1 MKRITFF
8 VFLIVFFACKHQI
21 KDAGGNKSQVVNNV
35 KTSVLV
41 DTGVTVKEI
50 DKDTLNLHL
59 FGYRNGVAILIDEHK
74 TLYEYHHPQ
83 GIIPI
88 SQQIGNNFEPLSIN
102 DSGIVYYDP
111 SEEILLVVCADVYK
125 KIPFKSKPK
134 ELVVNST
141 CTEIYFFHE
150 YHKNVEKLEVHTG
163 RITQMPFRGYGLNI
177 IDDSLFFIGGS
188 DDTSFSNVYCYNNE
202 GEVVM
207 IVEKVFDEGLLIT
220 PDKQFIACHIP
231 VKGIAVKSVYSI
243 DKKRFHLLDDER
255 IKNVNYVLYVPDSKS
270 FLYYDPSGFIYIEVS
285 EPYSF
290 DYDYNP
296 R

>member
-1 MKRITFF
+1 
-8 VFLIVFFACKHQI
+8 
-21 KDAGGNKSQVVNNV
+21 
-35 KTSVLV
+35 
-41 DTGVTVKEI
+41 
-50 DKDTLNLHL
+50 
-59 FGYRNGVAILIDEHK
+59 
-74 TLYEYHHPQ
+74 
-83 GIIPI
+83 
-88 SQQIGNNFEPLSIN
+88 
-102 DSGIVYYDP
+102 
-111 SEEILLVVCADVYK
+111 
-125 KIPFKSKPK
+125 
-134 ELVVNST
+134 
-141 CTEIYFFHE
+141 
-150 YHKNVEKLEVHTG
+150 
-163 RITQMPFRGYGLNI
+163 MPFRGYGLNI